1 VEAEMEQETKVYRNL
16 QRYLDRMPISY
27 PATESGVEI
36 RILKHLFTPEEAEIA
51 LQLSMI
57 PEPLERIYKRLKKSG
72 MSIEQLRKNLDQM
85 VYKGSI
91 YGGKENEKKV
101 YGSMPLAI
109 GMYEFQVERLT
120 EDFAKDFLQYL
131 DEKFANEVGK
141 TKIPLL
147 RTIPV
152 EKSIPVPEKYQVSNY
167 DNVRYLVE
175 NAGGEIA
182 VANCVCRQ
190 TKDLAGES
198 CTRTDLRE
206 TCIITSPEEADYYVN
221 VGIGRYITKEEALN
235 ILEKAQEAGLI
246 LQPVNAERPE
256 AICCCCGDCCGLLT
270 SIKKFPRPADYYASN
285 FYAEVAP
292 DLCSGCQICVDN
304 CQMEAVAMNDGVA
317 AISLDRCIGCGNCV
331 VTCDSNAIHLKKK
344 NMEQP
349 PPKTMNDMYTK
360 ILMKKVGKL
369 NMLKIGAKMLLKLK
383 V

>member
-1 VEAEMEQETKVYRNL
+1 MKTEDKVYRDL
-16 QRYLDRMPISY
+16 QKYLDRMPISY

-57 PEPLERIYKRLKKSG
+57 PEPVERIQKRLKKSG
-72 MSIEQLRKNLDQM
+72 LSVDQLQEKLDQM

-91 YGGKENEKKV
+91 YGVKKGDKTV
-101 YGSMPLAI
+101 YSNLPLAI

-120 EDFAKDFLQYL
+120 KDFARDFLQYL
-131 DEKFANEVGK
+131 DEKFADEVGK

-152 EKSIPVPEKYQVSNY
+152 EKSVATPEKYQVSNY

-175 NAGGEIA
+175 NASGNIA

-190 TKDLAGES
+190 TKDLIGES
-198 CTRTDLRE
+198 CTKTDLRE
-206 TCIITSPEEADYYVN
+206 TCIMTSPDEADYYVN
-221 VGIGRYITKEEALN
+221 VGIGRYITKEEALG
-235 ILEKAQEAGLI
+235 ILDKAQEAGLI
-246 LQPVNAERPE
+246 LQPVNSEHPE
-256 AICCCCGDCCGLLT
+256 AICCCCGDCCGILT
-270 SIKKFPRPADYYASN
+270 SMKKFPRPADYYASN
-285 FYAEVAP
+285 FYAEVDP
-292 DLCSGCQICVDN
+292 NLCSGCQACIDLCHMDALT
-304 CQMEAVAMNDGVA
+304 MIDGVA

-331 VTCDSNAIHLKKK
+331 VNCELNAIQLKKK
-344 NMEQP
+344 DAEQP
-349 PPKTMNDMYTK
+349 PPKTMDDMYTK

-369 NMLKIGAKMLLKLK
+369 NMVKIGAKMLLKLK